1 MSNSIE
7 RTAVFVSFDEHA
19 LKKMRTTSMIVGAL
33 LFLTGIAG
41 AVAPQVLSL
50 VVAVFLGW
58 LLIVAGILTGYLA
71 FLSRGRSMIAW
82 LKPVLLILIGSLFL
96 FYPVAGVATMA
107 ILLTVYLL
115 LDALGSLGLAHDLYP
130 LRGWG
135 WMSVNGIMSLLLAGI
150 LMFAW
155 PAKTAI
161 LVGLYI
167 GISLAFDGL
176 ALFLLGLFSK
186 PDDRS

>member
-1 MSNSIE
+1 MTNSIE
-7 RTAVFVSFDEHA
+7 STAAFVSFNEDS
-19 LKKMRTTSMIVGAL
+19 LRKMRNTSMIVGVL
-33 LFLTGIAG
+33 LFITGIVG

-58 LLIVAGILTGYLA
+58 LLIVGGILTGYLVY
-71 FLSRGRSMIAW
+71 LSKGRSMIAW
-82 LKPVLLILIGSLFL
+82 LKPVLLVLLGSLFL

-115 LDALGSLGLAHDLYP
+115 LDALGSLGLAHDIYP

-135 WMSVNGIMSLLLAGI
+135 WMTVNGIMSLLLAGI
-150 LMFAW
+150 LLFAW
-155 PAKTAI
+155 PVGSAI

-186 PDDRS
+186 PDARA